1 MCKGKYES
9 VGRAVR
15 LVSAGMKT
23 LDLDCCRCPRPFV
36 LGDKVI
42 QEVVGI
48 NTVVEDGDELALEE
62 HVKSIRCYHEDCYVR
77 LRKAMP

>member
-1 MCKGKYES
+1 
-9 VGRAVR
+9 VGGGRDD
-15 LVSAGMKT
+15 AGTKT

-36 LGDKVI
+36 LGEKVI

-77 LRKAMP
+77 LRKATP

>member
-1 MCKGKYES
+1 M
-9 VGRAVR
+9 
-15 LVSAGMKT
+15 
-23 LDLDCCRCPRPFV
+23 

-62 HVKSIRCYHEDCYVR
+62 HVKSIRCYHEELLCTATKGHVMTIRPLR
-77 LRKAMP
+77 LL